1 MASRPYSP
9 RPTEFFQAALVLF
22 FFVLFL
28 PLTASADVPAK
39 AKAKSPSP
47 VVITA
52 RTMFADNK
60 KKIVIYK
67 NNVIVKKDDMTMYA
81 EEVTIYLKKGDKPKK
96 SAAGQADPID
106 GSGSIDTIVAK
117 GKVKIIQQDK
127 TATGDE
133 ATYYNEGD
141 KIVLTG
147 KPRVWQGEN
156 VLNGNKITYNIK
168 EDTFQVEDANTVLYQ
183 KNGGPVPPADRT
195 GK

>member
-1 MASRPYSP
+1 MVSRPYSHS
-9 RPTEFFQAALVLF
+9 PTKLFQAALVLCYI
-22 FFVLFL
+22 VLFV
-28 PLTASADVPAK
+28 PLTASADVPAIS
-39 AKAKSPSP
+39 KAKSASP
-47 VVITA
+47 IVITA
-52 RTMFADNK
+52 RSMFADNK

-67 NNVIVKKDDMTMYA
+67 KNVIVKKDDMTMYA
-81 EEVTIYLKKGDKPKK
+81 EEVTIYLKKDDKPKK
-96 SAAGQADPID
+96 STKGQPDSIE

-133 ATYYNEGD
+133 ATYYSDGD

-183 KNGGPVPPADRT
+183 KNGAQAPPAD
-195 GK
+195 KAVK

>member
-1 MASRPYSP
+1 
-9 RPTEFFQAALVLF
+9 
-22 FFVLFL
+22 
-28 PLTASADVPAK
+28 
-39 AKAKSPSP
+39 
-47 VVITA
+47 
-52 RTMFADNK
+52 MFADNK
-60 KKIVIYK
+60 KKTVVYTK
-67 NNVIVKKDDMTMYA
+67 NVVVKKDDMTMYA
-81 EEVTIYLKKGDKPKK
+81 EEVTIHLKDDGKNKK
-96 SAAGQADPID
+96 AKAGQADAIQ

-133 ATYYNEGD
+133 ATYYSEGD

-168 EDTFQVEDANTVLYQ
+168 EDTFQVEEANTVLYQ
-183 KNGGPVPPADRT
+183 KEGGLVPSADRA